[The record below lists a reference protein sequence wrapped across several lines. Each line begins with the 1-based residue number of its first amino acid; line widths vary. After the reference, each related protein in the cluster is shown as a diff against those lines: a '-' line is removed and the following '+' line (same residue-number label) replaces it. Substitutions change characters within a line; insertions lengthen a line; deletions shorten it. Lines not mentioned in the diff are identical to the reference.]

1 MPKVKICGINN
12 PATLSAAEKADMLGF
27 VFYKK
32 SPRHLTNDLATQLA
46 ARCAPHIERIAL
58 LVDPD
63 DEAIDHALGAVS
75 PHRIQLHGHE
85 TPERVRD
92 IKNKFHRPIIK
103 AFGINTID
111 DLQQCA
117 AYENYADWFLFDAK
131 PVSTELPGGNGKSFD
146 WSLLS
151 AYDGK
156 TPWMLSG
163 GLTPENVSRAILE
176 TRAPMVDVSSGVEKA
191 PGDKDTDLITAFIGA
206 AHQN

>member
-92 IKNKFHRPIIK
+92 IKNKFHRPVIK
-103 AFGINTID
+103 AFGINTMD

-131 PVSTELPGGNGKSFD
+131 PVATELPGGNGKSFD

-151 AYDGK
+151 AYDGN

-163 GLTPENVSRAILE
+163 GLTPENVSSAILE
-176 TRAPMVDVSSGVEKA
+176 TGAPMVDVSSGVEKA